1 MTARTVLSGL
11 VVTLVGAALAGGAY
25 WELLRVPES
34 NVLALLLSALL
45 VLAAALILGVT
56 IGAVIAIAGGA
67 SLRAALARG
76 VRALPGFLLGTVVL
90 LALVWLSGSIDGQ
103 WALHRGEI
111 DALFLRYA
119 GTDRTAVVHTSIA
132 WFMWLLRWGLGLASV
147 AAATAGVAAAP
158 GGAVGGSAVRGLGQA
173 LAPQPLGATVLALLA
188 GWGLWSSVYWRPKG
202 LTADVT
208 ELAFVSVKLSA
219 LFLVGAVLVVL
230 VLHVFARR
238 ADAERGPTST

>member
-1 MTARTVLSGL
+1 MTGRTVLSGM
-11 VVTLVGAALAGGAY
+11 VVTILGATLAGGTY

-45 VLAAALILGVT
+45 VLAGVLIIGVT
-56 IGAVIAIAGGA
+56 VGTVIALASGA

-76 VRALPGFLLGTVVL
+76 GRALPGFLLGTVVL
-90 LALVWLSGSIDGQ
+90 LALVWLTGSIDGQ

-119 GTDRTAVVHTSIA
+119 GTDRTDAVHAGIA
-132 WFMWLLRWGLGLASV
+132 WLMWLLRWGLGLAAV

-173 LAPQPLGATVLALLA
+173 LAPQPLGATVLGLLA

-202 LTADVT
+202 MTADVT
-208 ELAFVSVKLSA
+208 ELAFVSVKLGA

-230 VLHVFARR
+230 VLHVFAR
-238 ADAERGPTST
+238 PTNR